1 MLRFAFIPRIRA
13 LAAMD
18 KGLSTLGPTR
28 GYKTHKKIFL
38 VFIKITSW
46 WRELS
51 LMWAPPVDIGTI
63 KSHRPLRGGG
73 GMTREISTVRSP
85 LVSLPA
91 TQGTVD
97 LTTDGDPLISGHS
110 VINGSKSDPLKQRA
124 PKHGPRGPDRF
135 DIPTT
140 ARTPRTR
147 AIRGGG
153 CELPVLPFI
162 HLSIPAR

>member
-73 GMTREISTVRSP
+73 GDDPGDFHRPISPGLSP
-85 LVSLPA
+85 RHA
-91 TQGTVD
+91 GN
-97 LTTDGDPLISGHS
+97 SG
-110 VINGSKSDPLKQRA
+110 SD
-124 PKHGPRGPDRF
+124 D
-135 DIPTT
+135 
-140 ARTPRTR
+140 
-147 AIRGGG
+147 
-153 CELPVLPFI
+153 
-162 HLSIPAR
+162 